1 MKKNLLLLSLAT
13 LIFTLFIQETT
24 YGDTQIVLPS
34 GFAQSYFH
42 DLSKEVGLAISYVPM
57 EPASPM
63 GILGFDVGVE
73 ASFINIHNND
83 PYWTQVIP
91 SGTPP
96 STLIIPKLHVNK
108 GLPAG
113 IDIGL
118 IYSSVPSSNISLIG
132 GDIKFAILEGSVA
145 TPAIALRGSYTKLNG
160 VSDLN
165 LNTAGVDLSI
175 SKGFGPVTPYGGVEE
190 LFIQSSATNSALGL
204 NSESINSFK
213 GFVGAKLS
221 LMIFNL
227 VGQVDMGELPM
238 YSLRLNVGW

>member
-1 MKKNLLLLSLAT
+1 MKKNLFLLSLVT
-13 LIFTLFIQETT
+13 FIFTLFIHKTI
-24 YGDTQIVLPS
+24 YADTQIALPS
-34 GFAQSYFH
+34 GFVQPYFH
-42 DLSKEVGLAISYVPM
+42 DLSKEIGLAISYVPM
-57 EPASPM
+57 EPAAPL

-73 ASFINIHNND
+73 ASFLSIHNND
-83 PYWTQVIP
+83 PYWANVTNN
-91 SGTPP
+91 SAP
-96 STLIIPKLHVNK
+96 STLIIPKIHVNK

-118 IYSSVPSSNISLIG
+118 IYSSIPSSNISLIG
-132 GDIKFAILEGSVA
+132 GDIKIAILEGSVA

-175 SKGFGPVTPYGGVEE
+175 SKGFGPFTPYAGVEE
-190 LFIQSSATNSALGL
+190 LFIQSSATNSSLGL

-221 LMIFNL
+221 FMVLNL